1 MTLLA
6 RTEGNPRAVLGA
18 LQSALDT
25 VGPGLV
31 GFFPRTM
38 DDHLAIQLLP
48 PRVAARAAAGLGL
61 LALLLSGV
69 GLYGLVSWLV
79 ELRRPEIGVRMSLGA
94 SAGDVSRL
102 IVRSGM
108 AAAVPGLVAGIAAAI
123 ALGLLARSALFGVGP
138 VDPLALAIGV
148 VVVVGA
154 VLAASF
160 FPSRRAARVDPAI
173 SFRQ

>member
-6 RTEGNPRAVLGA
+6 RTDGNPRTALSA
-18 LQSALDT
+18 LQAALDT

-48 PRVAARAAAGLGL
+48 TRTAARAATALGI
-61 LALLLSGV
+61 LALVLSAV

-79 ELRRPEIGVRMSLGA
+79 ELRRPEIGVRMALGA

-102 IVRSGM
+102 IVRTAM
-108 AAAVPGLVAGIAAAI
+108 AAALPGLVAGVGAAI
-123 ALGLLARSALFGVGP
+123 GLGALARSALFGVGP
-138 VDPLALAIGV
+138 VDPVALTIGIITVVAAV
-148 VVVVGA
+148 VVASVV
-154 VLAASF
+154 
-160 FPSRRAARVDPAI
+160 PSRRAARVDPAI
-173 SFRQ
+173 AFRQ